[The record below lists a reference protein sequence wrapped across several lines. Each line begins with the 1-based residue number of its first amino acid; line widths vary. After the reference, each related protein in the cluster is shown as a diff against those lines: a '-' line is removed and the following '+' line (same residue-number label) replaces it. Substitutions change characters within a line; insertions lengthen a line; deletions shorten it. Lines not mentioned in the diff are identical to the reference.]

1 MSSFKKN
8 IWMYGVIGVFVFFIG
23 LMTFF
28 ATMAAH
34 VKVDLVVK
42 DYYRSEIA
50 YQSQVTKLKN
60 TNALALKPAI
70 ILNTNKQ
77 LVLDMKDTSRYASLE
92 GKLTLYRPDD
102 PKRDTSFALQVDK
115 AGRQQ
120 FDVSSLHNGHWI
132 MKLDWQEDG
141 VGYYMEQAIKL

>member
-1 MSSFKKN
+1 
-8 IWMYGVIGVFVFFIG
+8 MYGVIGIFVFFIG

-42 DYYRSEIA
+42 DYYKSEIA
-50 YQSQVTKLKN
+50 YQSQVNKLKN
-60 TNALALKPAI
+60 TNALAVKPT
-70 ILNTNKQ
+70 LVVNSNKQ
-77 LVLDMKDTSRYASLE
+77 LLLDMKDTSRYASLE
-92 GKLTLYRPDD
+92 GKLSMYRPDD
-102 PKRDTSFALQVDK
+102 PKRDTSFVLQVDK
-115 AGRQQ
+115 TGKQQ
-120 FDVSSLHNGHWI
+120 FDVSSLHKGHWV